1 MMDFRLGLYQHF
13 KGGYYSAIMLATN
26 SETEAPM
33 VVYVSLADGTV
44 WVRPLEMFTEEV
56 VWPDEVRRPRF
67 MRVEG

>member
-1 MMDFRLGLYQHF
+1 MDFPLGLYQHF
-13 KGGYYSAIMLATN
+13 KGGHYTVLMIATN
-26 SETEAPM
+26 SETETPS

-44 WVRPLEMFTEEV
+44 WVRSLFMFTEEI